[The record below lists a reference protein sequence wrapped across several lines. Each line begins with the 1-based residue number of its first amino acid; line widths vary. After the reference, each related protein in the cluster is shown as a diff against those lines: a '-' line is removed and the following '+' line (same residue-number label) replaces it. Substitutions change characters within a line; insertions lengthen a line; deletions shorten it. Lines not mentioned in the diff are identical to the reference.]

1 MRKDYPNDP
10 LVMTQ
15 WKLANKLL
23 LLTSKALTTLNLPLQ
38 YIYPLHIILNLRVF
52 NLLSVDQWL

>member
-1 MRKDYPNDP
+1 MIEVGSFSSIVRKDYPNDP

-23 LLTSKALTTLNLPLQ
+23 LLTSKALTALNLPLQ
-38 YIYPLHIILNLRVF
+38 YVILYISF
-52 NLLSVDQWL
+52 KI